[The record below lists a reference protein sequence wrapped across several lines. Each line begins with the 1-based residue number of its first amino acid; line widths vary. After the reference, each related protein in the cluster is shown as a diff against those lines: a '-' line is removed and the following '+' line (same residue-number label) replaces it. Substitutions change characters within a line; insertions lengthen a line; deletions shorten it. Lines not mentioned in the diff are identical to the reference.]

1 MKYLD
6 PDGRDIVQ
14 SVDNYVMQDKQW
26 GEIKLGNSSTIC
38 IKKEGC
44 YLTGFSMVVSAMIGK
59 GNLYSKNAFTP
70 NEINSFKSYFYVD
83 SQCMKCSSVGN
94 NYKLEWDYWT
104 KNKQEDLA
112 GKLTELAES
121 PIKYG
126 ILGKVAWNQKDP
138 NTANHWV
145 YINSRPI
152 NEFF

>member
-6 PDGRDIVQ
+6 PDGSDIVQ

-83 SQCMKCSSVGN
+83 SQCM
-94 NYKLEWDYWT
+94 
-104 KNKQEDLA
+104 
-112 GKLTELAES
+112 
-121 PIKYG
+121 I
-126 ILGKVAWNQKDP
+126 
-138 NTANHWV
+138 
-145 YINSRPI
+145 
-152 NEFF
+152 